1 MRLEGEKKKRQ
12 RPPFPTRQTKRP
24 KKPPSR
30 ERERDRQ
37 AEGGGQ
43 QESKRQKEREERG
56 REMVSQKVIKKQ
68 VEEQGR
74 MVGPQSQRRI
84 IDKRACESMLGGQ
97 TGCQM
102 HRHQTHEGKDEDE
115 SLCSW
120 VEKSSLRALWAEY
133 SSLIYRVQG

>member
-84 IDKRACESMLGGQ
+84 IDTRACESMLGGQ

-102 HRHQTHEGKDEDE
+102 HRHQTHEGKEDE

>member
-30 ERERDRQ
+30 ERETDRQ

-74 MVGPQSQRRI
+74 MVGPQSQRQI

-102 HRHQTHEGKDEDE
+102 HRHQTHEGKEEDE

>member
-12 RPPFPTRQTKRP
+12 KPPFPTRQTKRP

-30 ERERDRQ
+30 ERETDRQ

-102 HRHQTHEGKDEDE
+102 HRHQTHEGKEEDE

>member
-102 HRHQTHEGKDEDE
+102 HRHQTHEGKEDE

>member
-1 MRLEGEKKKRQ
+1 MRLEGKRGKKRQ
-12 RPPFPTRQTKRP
+12 RPPFPTRQTNARKAS
-24 KKPPSR
+24 KQR
-30 ERERDRQ
+30 ERQ
-37 AEGGGQ
+37 TEGGGQ

-56 REMVSQKVIKKQ
+56 RELVSQKVIKKQ

-97 TGCQM
+97 TGCQT
-102 HRHQTHEGKDEDE
+102 HRHQTHEAKEEDE

-120 VEKSSLRALWAEY
+120 VEKSSLRTLWAEY

>member
-12 RPPFPTRQTKRP
+12 RSPFPTRQTKRP

-30 ERERDRQ
+30 ERDRQ
-37 AEGGGQ
+37 TEGGGQ

-102 HRHQTHEGKDEDE
+102 HRHQTHEGKEEDE

>member
-12 RPPFPTRQTKRP
+12 KPPFPTRQTKRP

-74 MVGPQSQRRI
+74 MVGPQSQRGI

-102 HRHQTHEGKDEDE
+102 HRHRTHEGKEEDE